1 MSAGVPGVP
10 GLRSRGGGAL
20 RLALWVLAAG
30 LLGLLA
36 AYASDG
42 LAPDARGT
50 FVRRFGIWIAFGL
63 GIATPHVLLP
73 DPALRLLQL
82 ANPTG
87 RRLYVHQLARW
98 LPIPLALCVPAIVI
112 ALQVPIDVA
121 LLAEGVLATLAVGLF
136 ALDRYARVGAR
147 SWDWQDGR
155 SGRWLKTLIRR
166 APVFRL
172 FVPYGLVPS
181 LGVTLQVA
189 LFGSAL
195 AIAGRAF
202 EAQGWPIAPAL
213 AAVLV
218 GLAFAM
224 RRPFATDFYATNG
237 FWAETFR
244 SATGAEERAPAPFSA
259 VYWVPRPLKPSVWA
273 LLVSLD
279 RRLPLGRFVLV
290 GIAIV
295 AGLAVSGAPAG
306 VVGAALVALVV
317 AKNAAVALA
326 ASDELVPSPW
336 SLSVQSAARWFGAR
350 AFVNLRWLPLVA
362 VAAVL
367 AGIVGDRPGSLG
379 VWIALDLAL
388 SLLAAALVT
397 LAAEA
402 RVARDLA

>member
-1 MSAGVPGVP
+1 MSAGVPG
-10 GLRSRGGGAL
+10 LRSVGGRAARGLVG
-20 RLALWVLAAG
+20 LAAAA

-36 AYASDG
+36 AYAADG

-63 GIATPHVLLP
+63 GIATPHGLLP

-87 RRLYVHQLARW
+87 GRLYARQLARW
-98 LPIPLALCVPAIVI
+98 LPVLLALCAPAVVV
-112 ALQVPIDVA
+112 ASRAPVDGA
-121 LLAEGVLATLAVGLF
+121 LLAEGVLATLATGLF

-155 SGRWLKTLIRR
+155 RGRWLKTFIRR
-166 APVFRL
+166 APLFRL

-202 EAQGWPIAPAL
+202 EAQGGSVAPVL
-213 AAVLV
+213 AVVLA
-218 GLAFAM
+218 GLVVAM

-259 VYWVPRPLKPSVWA
+259 VYWVPGPLKPSVWA

-295 AGLAVSGAPAG
+295 VGLAVSGAPSG
-306 VVGAALVALVV
+306 VVGAGLVALVV
-317 AKNAAVALA
+317 AKNAAVALT

-350 AFVNLRWLPLVA
+350 AFVNLRWLPLLT
-362 VAAVL
+362 VAALLVGVL
-367 AGIVGDRPGSLG
+367 GERPGTVG
-379 VWIALDLAL
+379 AWVALDLAL

-402 RVARDLA
+402 RVARALA